1 MNKFKIFELFVYKR
15 RYWIGYGLIAL
26 SLIAALFFAG
36 MFLPGGISDA
46 EIQSVIKSNSL
57 GFTSLTAPDITN
69 LPYHLL
75 QHASIAIFGVSV
87 LSIKLPSI
95 ILAFL
100 SAIGIVLLLRRWF
113 KPSIGVLASLIAITT
128 GQFLFIAQD
137 GTPGILYL
145 FWSVCLLLI
154 ANMVSDEKRFKPFYV
169 IAFCIATAMSLY
181 TPLSLYVL
189 FAITIAVIFHP
200 HLRFIIKN
208 LPRKSLISGI
218 IVGLII
224 VSPLA
229 LLMIKTPD
237 LWLILLGIPNHWP
250 NLGANLSSLGAQ
262 YLGFSKPSG
271 LTLMTPF
278 FELGSSLIIAI
289 GIYYVLKT
297 RVTAKN
303 YIITL
308 WMVCLIPAVI
318 LNPDFTSI
326 TFLPLVL
333 LLATGLNTLL
343 AYWYNLFP
351 RNPYARI
358 GGLIPVV
365 ILVIVLVFSGASRF
379 VYGYKYDPSIVPNFS
394 HDLKLIPKSTK
405 NIVVTADELPF
416 YQVVAS
422 HNKKLTVSVA
432 PNINTISFLATHE
445 ANRNFTG
452 YKIDRIITS
461 PMKNF
466 SDRFYLYSADTK
478 PHTP

>member
-1 MNKFKIFELFVYKR
+1 MNKFKIFELFLYKR
-15 RYWIGYGLIAL
+15 RYQIGYTLVAL

-36 MFLPGGISDA
+36 MFLPGGISGA
-46 EIQSVIKSNSL
+46 EMQSVVKSNSL

-75 QHASIAIFGVSV
+75 QHASIAIFSVTV

-100 SAIGIVLLLRRWF
+100 SAIGMVLLLRRWF
-113 KPSIGVLASLIAITT
+113 KPGIGVLASLIAITT

-145 FWSVCLLLI
+145 FWSVCLLLL
-154 ANMVSDEKRFKPFYV
+154 ANMISGEKRFKSFYV
-169 IAFCIATAMSLY
+169 IAFCIATALSLY
-181 TPLSLYVL
+181 TPLSLYVI

-200 HLRFIIKN
+200 HLRYIIKN
-208 LPRKSLISGI
+208 LPRTQLISGL
-218 IVGLII
+218 VTGLII
-224 VSPLA
+224 IMPLVLA
-229 LLMIKTPD
+229 LIRTPD
-237 LWLILLGIPNHWP
+237 LWLVLLGIPNHWP
-250 NLGANLSSLGAQ
+250 NFGSNLASLGAQ
-262 YLGFSKPSG
+262 YLGFSRPSG
-271 LTLMTPF
+271 LTIMTPF
-278 FELGSSLIIAI
+278 FELGSTLIIAI

-297 RVTAKN
+297 RITAKN

-308 WMVCLIPAVI
+308 WVLCLIPAVI
-318 LNPDFTSI
+318 LNPGFTSI

-358 GGLIPVV
+358 AGLIPVV

-379 VYGYKYDPSIVPNFS
+379 IYGYKYDPNIVPNFS
-394 HDLKLIPKSTK
+394 KDLKLIPKDTK
-405 NIVVTADELPF
+405 NIVVYVDELPF
-416 YQVVAS
+416 YKVVES
-422 HNKKLTVSVA
+422 HNKKLTITTEPTA
-432 PNINTISFLATHE
+432 TTTSFLATHN
-445 ANRNFTG
+445 ANKLFPG

-461 PMKNF
+461 SLTNY
-466 SDRFYLYSADTK
+466 SDRFYLYSTDAK
-478 PHTP
+478 PHTL